1 MNLEEAK
8 VYESYSQN
16 DKILQAFNYFNEN
29 ITDEDL
35 KSNLDFFNILD
46 NVLFVGIDL
55 GFEEDE
61 QQIFDTINSLG
72 IRLTTA
78 ELFKKLFFQ

>member
-1 MNLEEAK
+1 MIETSFNEVVNLEEAK

-46 NVLFVGIDL
+46 NVLFVGDWI
-55 GFEEDE
+55 
-61 QQIFDTINSLG
+61 
-72 IRLTTA
+72 
-78 ELFKKLFFQ
+78 